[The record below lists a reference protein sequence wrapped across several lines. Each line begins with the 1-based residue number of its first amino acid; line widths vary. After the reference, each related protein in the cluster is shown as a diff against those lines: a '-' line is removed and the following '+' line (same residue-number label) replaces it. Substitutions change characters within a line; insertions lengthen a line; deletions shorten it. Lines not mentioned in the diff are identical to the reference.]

1 MVSTFTASQR
11 FEGPANVGFQ
21 EFQTNLV
28 PYPRIH
34 YPLLTYAPLVPVGR
48 FAYVNSS
55 VEQLTT
61 ACFQVGNQMVRCDPT
76 KGKYMSC
83 VLLYRGD
90 ISSNDINNSISYMRA
105 SDSIRFV
112 DWSPTGFKVGVNN
125 MPPSYVP
132 GGDLA
137 PSMRAVCG
145 ITNNTII
152 RSAWCRL
159 VNKFDKLYDRRAF
172 VYHYVGEGMEECT
185 FSDATSNI
193 CQLISDYQEVES
205 SANCS
210 EEDRG
215 KT

>member
-1 MVSTFTASQR
+1 M
-11 FEGPANVGFQ
+11 
-21 EFQTNLV
+21 

-48 FAYVNSS
+48 FAFVNSS
-55 VEQLTT
+55 VEQLT
-61 ACFQVGNQMVRCDPT
+61 ASCFQVGNQMVRCDPT

-90 ISSNDINNSISYMRA
+90 AANNDINTAIQIMR
-105 SDSIRFV
+105 SNRSIRFV

-125 MPPSYVP
+125 MPPSFVP

-137 PSMRAVCG
+137 PSVRAVCG

-159 VNKFDKLYDRRAF
+159 VSKFDKLYERRAF
-172 VYHYVGEGMEECT
+172 VYHYVGEGMEEGT
-185 FSDATSNI
+185 FHDATSNI
-193 CQLISDYQEVES
+193 CQLINDYREVES
-205 SANCS
+205 SAVAS
-210 EEDRG
+210 EE
-215 KT
+215 